1 MTLKG
6 MLEDKNMQ
14 HKLLT
19 IKKEPMFCSDF
30 YAWIHDLNK
39 PVCRLELFQLICEV
53 LKVFM

>member
-1 MTLKG
+1 

-14 HKLLT
+14 HKLFNHK
-19 IKKEPMFCSDF
+19 KKEPMFCSNF

-53 LKVFM
+53 LKKFM